1 MILIGGLGSSG
12 YDRYVFAWFYS
23 SFISALELV
32 CLSEELSYT
41 CFASLVLGL
50 YCRLLIVSALGTQ
63 RGLRSM
69 LVSKI
74 ETSALE
80 VVIYTKDSIHQ

>member
-12 YDRYVFAWFYS
+12 YDRYVFAGFTRTNV
-23 SFISALELV
+23 ISELV
-32 CLSEELSYT
+32 CLSEISYT